1 MATKKRKDS
10 NEDEEDDTGFIA
22 KQIGPKNAGVEPRPK
37 DKTIAASYTP
47 TGKEK
52 KVFDQYK
59 KRKAELLNSR
69 RNIDG
74 VDVDMIMRRM
84 NMQYFNRVA
93 DIPASEIDAEQ
104 RPIAINNAFGKI
116 QSALSLLI
124 SNNPD
129 FTMNDTSSKF
139 SANNQF
145 LRTLTKQ
152 SWENTNSIG
161 QLKLS
166 VFNCAKYGW
175 FVGRTFNR
183 KLIMNARYLDEID
196 DKGKVKEREQ
206 ELTKIDDIMYMNLDN
221 RNTWLDEE
229 TRPEDFYSTRDG
241 MWREVWHIDK
251 VKQIFPKEMYPNMEF
266 VLPGGDTQETIE
278 PANSQTQSQMATTT
292 TQQRQM
298 KKGMTEIFFY
308 ENQFDD
314 WLIVEIHGVMV
325 VWSPL
330 PQDNKR
336 LSLTYGY
343 WNIRNAQTIYG
354 VGVIESMERNE
365 QLIDRILNATMRQL
379 LMSIN
384 PGGFYSGTEDLEDD
398 NVKILPGVFRR
409 TLDPDKVKWLQ
420 VPGINQTPFNALE
433 YLEGKED
440 SITGIS
446 AALEGDPSNQKTSDT
461 AYGLGL
467 DRESSL
473 KKLQL
478 PLKSLQMAL
487 KWELENHIALI
498 QQTYSDF
505 TVEHIADPEDIQ
517 KYLDE
522 TGANPDLHYIE
533 NKGQSGKEI
542 FWKKN
547 FKQAELKVDQDDQGN
562 FIPSEN
568 KNFFHVMP
576 KYLAW
581 SGSVTPDID
590 SILVTSEILEQ
601 QNTLRVANLLIPMFQ
616 MDPKI
621 ALKPAKQILAS
632 FKKDPRSWLPDAWL
646 QANPQSA
653 MPPQGVA
660 GTPAGG
666 GASTL
671 ASPGQVSAPAAP
683 TLSNPDQGTSGG
695 ASLPKNISPILKAQ
709 AQ

>member
-1 MATKKRKDS
+1 MATKKKFVA
-10 NEDEEDDTGFIA
+10 E
-22 KQIGPKNAGVEPRPK
+22 QVGPENAELEPRPEDQNTK
-37 DKTIAASYTP
+37 PGYVP
-47 TGKEK
+47 EK
-52 KVFDQYK
+52 KELKVFNQYK
-59 KRKAELLNSR
+59 RRKRELLNSR

-74 VDVDMIMRRM
+74 LDIDMTMRRM

-93 DIPASEIDAEQ
+93 DIPASEIDPEN

-129 FTMNDTSSKF
+129 FTMNDNNSKF
-139 SANNQF
+139 AVNNEF
-145 LRTLTKQ
+145 VRSLTKQ

-183 KLIMNARYLDEID
+183 KLIMNARFLDEID
-196 DKGKVKEREQ
+196 DKGKVKETTQ
-206 ELTKIDDIMYMNLDN
+206 EITKIDDIMYMNLDN

-229 TRPEDFYSTRDG
+229 TRPEDFYSTRDW

-251 VKQIFPKEMYPNMEF
+251 IKQLFPEDQFPNMKF
-266 VLPGGDTQETIE
+266 VKTGGNTQETIE
-278 PANSQTQSQMATTT
+278 PANSQTQSQTATTT

-298 KKGMTEIFFY
+298 KKGMTEVFFY

-314 WLIVEIHGVMV
+314 WFIVEINSVMV
-325 VWSPL
+325 VWGPL

-336 LSLTYGY
+336 LSCTYGY

-440 SITGIS
+440 TITGIS
-446 AALEGDPSNQKTSDT
+446 ASLEGDPSNQKTSDT

-467 DRESSL
+467 DREASL

-487 KWELENHIALI
+487 KWEIENHIAMI

-505 TVEHIADPEDIQ
+505 EVEHLEDPEDIQ
-517 KYLDE
+517 DYLTEVNAD
-522 TGANPDLHYIE
+522 PDFYFIE
-533 NKGQSGKEI
+533 SEGKAGKEI
-542 FWKKN
+542 FWKKK
-547 FKQAELKVDQDDQGN
+547 FRQAELKVNQDDAGS
-562 FIPSEN
+562 FISSEN
-568 KNFFHVMP
+568 KKFFHILP

-581 SGSVTPDID
+581 SGSATIDID
-590 SILVTSEILEQ
+590 SILVTSEVLEQ
-601 QNTLRVANLLIPMFQ
+601 QNTLRLVNLLLPMFQ
-616 MDPKI
+616 MDPAV
-621 ALKPAKQILAS
+621 ALKPARQLLAS
-632 FKKDPRSWLPDAWL
+632 FKKSPRDWLPDAWL
-646 QANPQSA
+646 GAQPQSA
-653 MPPQGVA
+653 VQQQPG
-660 GTPAGG
+660 AGG
-666 GASTL
+666 GAG
-671 ASPGQVSAPAAP
+671 AQAGAPAGSPGVSAPAAP
-683 TLSNPDQGTSGG
+683 TLTKPSGGTAGG
-695 ASLPKNISPILKAQ
+695 ASLPANISPILKAQ